1 MSAHRILLVDDSALI
16 RASAATALTTAGFDV
31 TVRAGFDE
39 LIEHGL
45 DGFDLIL
52 MDVQMPVLD
61 GTGATRAIRALEG
74 PVSKIPIVAITAN
87 ALRGD
92 METYLAAGMNGYVSK
107 PIRIDALREAMEQA
121 VPLSERDQ
129 RLAG

>member
-1 MSAHRILLVDDSALI
+1 MNQQLIAALLKREGHRTTIVANGQLAVDAVQS
-16 RASAATALTTAGFDV
+16 R
-31 TVRAGFDE
+31 
-39 LIEHGL
+39 H
-45 DGFDLIL
+45 FDLVL

>member
-1 MSAHRILLVDDSALI
+1 MLTRASLTIRLHPDDDVVIARQQLVGGTRLVDEN
-16 RASAATALTTAGFDV
+16 V
-31 TVRAGFDE
+31 TVAG
-39 LIEHGL
+39 LVPPAHK
-45 DGFDLIL
+45 
-52 MDVQMPVLD
+52 V
-61 GTGATRAIRALEG
+61 ATRAIRALEG